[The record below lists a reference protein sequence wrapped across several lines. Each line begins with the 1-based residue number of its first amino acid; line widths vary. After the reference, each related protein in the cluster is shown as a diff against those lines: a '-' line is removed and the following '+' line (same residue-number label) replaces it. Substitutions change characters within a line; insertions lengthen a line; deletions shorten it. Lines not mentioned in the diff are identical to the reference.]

1 MAKLS
6 LPNQACLRWDNDAV
20 GFSIA
25 VPSMPRISG
34 SREEAAEIQSQ
45 ACRL

>member
-6 LPNQACLRWDNDAV
+6 LPNQACLRWDSDAV

-25 VPSMPRISG
+25 VSSMPRISG